1 MTLGLLD
8 WTVLVVAAL
17 YLLFAIDDLIFDVT
31 YWIGRLNGW
40 WQRDPVPLEALE
52 QVPPGKVAVLI
63 PAWQEA
69 DVIGGMLT
77 YNLGRIDYPRYDIWV
92 GTYPNDPDTQR
103 EVAKVAAFAPNVR
116 FVITST
122 DGPTSKA
129 DCMNAIVEG
138 LRHHE
143 AETGERYD
151 LLVMHDPE
159 DIIHPVE
166 FRLVNWFFAQEPDA
180 DFVQLPVLSTA
191 PPAYDFVAGTYIDE
205 FAEMYAKNMYVR
217 QKLTPFVPSAGVAT
231 TFRRSALEEL
241 IDETGGLPFA
251 VNSLTEDYD
260 LGLKMAIAD
269 RRTRYL
275 SQEVRIP
282 EDEQGRKTRDEL
294 IATWAPFPSTF
305 QTAVRQRTRWMS
317 GIVFQAW
324 EQWKWPGP
332 LGLKWVLA
340 HDRRGPLGYVVVLFG
355 YLLVLALVSYT
366 WVRTFYNPTLPPI
379 LQHPLFHTLFWVG
392 LFFMGN
398 RLLQRA
404 LAVNRFYGGWQAV
417 LAVFRTPFS
426 NLVNMVA
433 SFRAAWRYWYSRA
446 TGQPMTWDKT
456 SHAIPPIVARQLRI
470 GEKLVL
476 AGKITPQQLMLA
488 LGAQRRR
495 AKPLGQILIEQ
506 GALSERDLNT
516 VLGSAT

>member
-1 MTLGLLD
+1 MSFGFLD
-8 WTVLVVAAL
+8 WAVLVIAAF
-17 YLLFAIDDLIFDVT
+17 YVVFAADDLVFDIT
-31 YWIGRLNGW
+31 YWLGRLNGW
-40 WQRDPVPLEALE
+40 WHREPVPLQSLDAE
-52 QVPPGKVAVLI
+52 PPRKIAVMI
-63 PAWQEA
+63 PAWHEA
-69 DVIGGMLT
+69 DVIASMLT
-77 YNLGRIDYPRYDIWV
+77 YNLGRIDYGRYDVWV
-92 GTYPNDPDTQR
+92 GTYLNDPDTQR

-116 FVITST
+116 WVVTDH

-129 DCMNAIVEG
+129 DCMNTIVDG
-138 LRHHE
+138 LRRHE
-143 AETGERYD
+143 VETGEPYD

-159 DIIHPVE
+159 DIVHPLE
-166 FRLVNWFFAQEPDA
+166 FKLTNWFFAHNDV

-231 TFRRSALEEL
+231 TMRRSALEEL

-269 RRTRYL
+269 RRTTFL
-275 SQEVRIP
+275 SQAVRIP
-282 EDEQGRKTRDEL
+282 EDEEGKKTRDEL

-324 EQWKWPGP
+324 EHWKWPGTF
-332 LGLKWVLA
+332 GLKWVLA
-340 HDRRGPLGYVVVLFG
+340 HDRRGPLGYLVVLAG
-355 YLLVLALVSYT
+355 YLLVLALVGYV
-366 WVRTFYNPTLPPI
+366 WVRTFYDPTLPPV
-379 LQHPLFHTLFWVG
+379 LQHPAFGTLFFVG
-392 LFFMGN
+392 LFLMCN

-404 LAVNRFYGGWQAV
+404 IAVNRFYGVGQAL
-417 LAVFRTPFS
+417 LAIFRTPFS

-433 SFRAAWRYWYSRA
+433 SFRAAWRYWQSRA
-446 TGQPMTWDKT
+446 TGKPMTWDKT
-456 SHAIPPIVARQLRI
+456 AHAIPPVVARQLRI
-470 GEKLVL
+470 GERLVL

-495 AKPLGQILIEQ
+495 ARPLGQILVEQ
-506 GALSERDLNT
+506 GAISDRDLRAT
-516 VLGSAT
+516 LGLTG